1 MPMLRSF
8 VGLLGGVSFLA
19 VAGSAQGGVITY
31 DEAVDGDLLPSP
43 SASSPVFAL
52 GIGTNTFSGE
62 ITFAFTLPDVSDDD
76 SFVFSVPDGAQL
88 ISVSLDIALLP
99 QGAGIFSQATFALQD
114 DTFQDLSFESVFIPS
129 NDVSM
134 FVANLPLGSGQYAID
149 DPGKAGGVAFGQ
161 FRTAAYTFSLEVAQ
175 AIPEP
180 SSIILFGTGLAG
192 LGALG
197 WSRRKAWQGADA
209 NL

>member
-8 VGLLGGVSFLA
+8 VGLLGGFSFLA

-62 ITFAFTLPDVSDDD
+62 ITFAFTLPDVGDDD
-76 SFVFSVPDGAQL
+76 SFVFSVPGGAQL
-88 ISVSLDIALLP
+88 ISISLDIALLP
-99 QGAGIFSQATFALQD
+99 RGAGIFNQAIFALQD

-149 DPGKAGGVAFGQ
+149 DPGKGGGVAFGQ
-161 FRTAAYTFSLEVAQ
+161 FRTAAYTFSLEIAQ

-180 SSIILFGTGLAG
+180 SGIILFGTGLAG

-197 WSRRKAWQGADA
+197 WRRRKAWQGADA